1 MLEKIDEELKGLFFK
16 AILPAIVTMLAKM
29 SIMLRDHKLTWFRAI
44 SIAVCGLSSAYLFG
58 PLVIKIFSIE
68 VVPVVISGIVMTSER
83 LGSYLIY
90 KFRVEPLIVDLLQ
103 KIINTI
109 KK

>member
-1 MLEKIDEELKGLFFK
+1 MLEKIDNELKGFLIK
-16 AILPAIVTMLAKM
+16 IILPAVVTMLAKM

-58 PLVIKIFSIE
+58 PLVIKSFSLE
-68 VVPVVISGIVMTSER
+68 VIPVVISGIVMTSER
-83 LGSYLIY
+83 LASYLIY
-90 KFRVEPLIVDLLQ
+90 KFKVEPFLIESLQ
-103 KIINTI
+103 RLITVL